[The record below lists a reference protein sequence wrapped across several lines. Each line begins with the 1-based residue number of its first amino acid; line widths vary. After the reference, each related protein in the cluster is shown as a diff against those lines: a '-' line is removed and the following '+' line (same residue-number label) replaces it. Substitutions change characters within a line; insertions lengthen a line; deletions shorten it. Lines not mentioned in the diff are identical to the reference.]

1 MKLKKAACILL
12 AAATAVSAAACGSSS
27 SGSSSSTGSAA
38 AGDVVDASLPSF
50 DQLNIDDYKDLKA
63 DIKVL
68 TDRTDVVDT
77 TYKEYAEEFQKD
89 FPNIT
94 VTYEG
99 VTDYANAVTLRL
111 TSGDWGDLC
120 FIPDSVDK
128 DELSTYF
135 APLGNYDDLDK
146 VYYNMNANS
155 DGDTVYGIPNG
166 GNTPGI
172 IINKD
177 VWAKAGI
184 TKYPTTPD
192 EFIQDLK
199 TIKDKTDA
207 IPLYTN
213 FAASWPMGQWTGY
226 IGVPSN
232 ADPNYA
238 ENEMPLLKNPFSK
251 PSDGDYGPYAVF
263 EILYD
268 AVSQKL
274 VEDDPAST
282 DWESSKAQIGQGQ
295 IATMVLQS
303 WAINQCKDVADD
315 PSVIDYIPFPITVNG
330 TQAMLVNSNYCYGI
344 NNKAS
349 KDNQLAA
356 EVYMKWLIEDSPL
369 MSDEGNIPERK
380 DQDLPDSLAN
390 FKGLTIMT
398 NAKEVNVGLKN
409 KIANDS
415 EVLTDENIGKVVES
429 ALSGDSF
436 DDLMDEWNERW
447 SEAQEK
453 EGIEAQDSVTIEDTE
468 SDAAG
473 STDTETAAQ

>member
-1 MKLKKAACILL
+1 M
-12 AAATAVSAAACGSSS
+12 AAAMAVTAVACGSSS
-27 SGSSSSTGSAA
+27 SGSGSGSSESSGSSGA

-135 APLGNYDDLDK
+135 APLGKYDDLDK

-192 EFIQDLK
+192 EFIEDLK
-199 TIKDKTDA
+199 TIKSKTDA
-207 IPLYTN
+207 TPLYTN

-251 PSDGDYGPYAVF
+251 PKDGDYGPYAVF
-263 EILYD
+263 EILYN

-282 DWESSKAQIGQGQ
+282 DWESSKAQIGQGT

-344 NNKAS
+344 NNKSS

-380 DQDLPDSLAN
+380 DQDLPDSLSN

-398 NAKEVNVGLKN
+398 NAKEQTIGLKN
-409 KIANDS
+409 KVANDS
-415 EVLTDENIGKVVES
+415 EVLTDENIGKVVEN

-447 SEAQEK
+447 TEAQEK
-453 EGIEAQDSVTIEDTE
+453 EGITPQETVTIEDT
-468 SDAAG
+468 SDETDTSG
-473 STDTETAAQ
+473 STDTETAAAQ